1 MNVEEGL
8 ELLSELLALAD
19 LSGARLAE
27 TEVEAEVVE
36 ELEEEEVGFG
46 ARSG

>member
-1 MNVEEGL
+1 MSVGERL
-8 ELLSELLALAD
+8 ELLPELLALAD
-19 LSGARLAE
+19 LSGTRSAE
-27 TEVEAEVVE
+27 AEVESEVVE